1 MRFIT
6 CVIFQLFL
14 FFSFGVADNDS
25 ALPPG
30 DNHPPTIFERVN
42 DAGVAEDFDDAPYI
56 FVLDS
61 IVNRIN
67 QQGVA
72 FTDKYM
78 LYKILTDEGCNSR
91 SVLTWHYEPLSSMVE
106 VRQVRIIRGDS
117 AIDVPLD
124 GLRDLP
130 APQSGIFWGDRIKM
144 LQLPRLN
151 VNDGIEVNIFRKG
164 YSYALLDN
172 DENDDGRYIPP
183 MPGQYFDIVLF
194 EAEAPIV
201 EKKYVL
207 KMPAGK
213 RIHSQVYN
221 GSMYSSITYNQD
233 TTTYAWWMEDIKAP
247 PQERYSADATDIA
260 PKVVIATVESWEA
273 KSRWFFDVN
282 ENQFQYTDAIKAKVD
297 EIFAK
302 ANVTNGSE
310 EQKAFELVHWVAQ
323 NIRYSGQ
330 TMGEGEGFT
339 LHSGEMIFEQRSGV
353 CKDIAGM
360 LVTMMRAAGMDSHA
374 AMTMAGSRI
383 EKVPADQFNHCVVA
397 LKKSDGSFVMYDPTW
412 VPFDNDIWSLFEAEQ
427 DYLIGSLEGHGLNR
441 IRYSP
446 PEESP
451 MKVINTARLL
461 PDGTIEGSME
471 FHADGAMDYYM
482 RGLKAWYPI
491 REQDDNLARLFSK
504 ISNRVEILDYTHG
517 NVYDFHT
524 PMWWK
529 INYRIPQYAM
539 PVENGLEF
547 KSPLLM
553 ITMNNRFIFRGGG
566 YDWPEERETE
576 IFQYATQLLDGKET
590 IDLPKGYSI
599 KDAKD
604 SEEVDETYAYFKAD
618 SEARKGKLEV
628 NEIAKLKRRQVPVD
642 GYPGFYKAMKE
653 GKDFSETVFR
663 AEKGGAK

>member
-1 MRFIT
+1 MQFTT
-6 CVIFQLFL
+6 CVISLLFL
-14 FFSFGVADNDS
+14 FFSFGIADDNS
-25 ALPPG
+25 SLPPG

-42 DAGVAEDFDDAPYI
+42 DAGEAEDFDDAPYI

-91 SVLTWHYEPLSSMVE
+91 SALTWHYEPLSSMVE

-130 APQSGIFWGDRIKM
+130 APQSGIFWGDRIII

-164 YSYALLDN
+164 YSYALLDDN
-172 DENDDGRYIPP
+172 EDDDGRYIPP

-194 EAEAPIV
+194 KAEAPMV

-207 KMPAGK
+207 KMPADK

-221 GSMYSSITYNQD
+221 GTMYSSITYNQD
-233 TTTYAWWMEDIKAP
+233 TTTYAWWMEDVEA
-247 PQERYSADATDIA
+247 QSHERFSADATDIA

-282 ENQFQYTDAIKAKVD
+282 ESQFEYTAAIKSKVD
-297 EIFAK
+297 EIFENAG
-302 ANVTNGSE
+302 VTDGAE

-360 LVTMMRAAGMDSHA
+360 LVTMMRAAGMDSYA

-412 VPFDNDIWSLFEAEQ
+412 VPFDNDIWSLFETEQ
-427 DYLIGSLEGHGLNR
+427 HYLIGSPQGEGLNR

-451 MKVINTARLL
+451 MKVINTAKLL
-461 PDGTIEGSME
+461 LDGTIEGTME
-471 FHADGAMDYYM
+471 FHADGAMDYYL
-482 RGLKAWYPI
+482 RGLKAWFAI
-491 REQDDNLARLFSK
+491 REQDNMLAMLFSK

-517 NVYDFHT
+517 DIYDFHT

-529 INYRIPQYAM
+529 IDYRIPQYAM
-539 PVENGLEF
+539 PVDNGLEF

-553 ITMNNRFIFRGGG
+553 ITMNNRFLFRGGG

-576 IFQYATQLLDGKET
+576 IFQYATQLLDGKEV

-604 SEEVDETYAYFKAD
+604 SEEIDETYAYFKAG
-618 SEARKGKLEV
+618 SEAKKGKLEV
-628 NEIAKLKRRQVPVD
+628 NEIAKIKRRQVPVD

-663 AEKGGAK
+663 AEKGGSK